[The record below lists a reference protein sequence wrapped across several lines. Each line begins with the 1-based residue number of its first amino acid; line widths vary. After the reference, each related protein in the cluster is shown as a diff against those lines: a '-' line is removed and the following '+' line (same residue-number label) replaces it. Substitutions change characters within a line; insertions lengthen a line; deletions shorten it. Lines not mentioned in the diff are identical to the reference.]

1 VSACCGHRVDS
12 AASVAITEL
21 YLKGMISY
29 GAAISGLCASAGLG
43 PLVLIKDDKEKY
55 DVVLIIAMLLG
66 ISIASGL
73 VIQYLFG

>member
-1 VSACCGHRVDS
+1 
-12 AASVAITEL
+12 
-21 YLKGMISY
+21 MISY